1 MTLARE
7 LVGALR
13 AASQAPLPGDVA
25 LAARLHLLDACGVGL
40 AAAGSPVGAAYRG
53 FAKDVMRGGPGFDGV
68 CACRGVLSWQV
79 PAVLVRDSLM

>member
-25 LAARLHLLDACGVGL
+25 LAARLHLLDA
-40 AAAGSPVGAAYRG
+40 
-53 FAKDVMRGGPGFDGV
+53 
-68 CACRGVLSWQV
+68 
-79 PAVLVRDSLM
+79 